1 MKAREILVA
10 THGHCFDGAAS
21 AALFTRLRREVEPD
35 AAGAPATGGGS
46 PAFRYKS
53 CGYGPGM
60 QAIPEGWLD
69 GDENAILDFRY
80 TPSKR
85 LSWYFDH
92 HVTGFGSAAEGAAAI
107 AAAAPAGY
115 GAEPGSAGRSPIV
128 DPGYGAEPADPG
140 HESRVAFPQVFWEPT
155 YGSCA
160 KLIADV
166 ARARFG
172 VDMSPLAELIGW
184 ADVIDTARFPSAAA
198 ATSQDEPVLQLA
210 AVIEHHGDGP
220 FLNALVP
227 RLLERPLGEVALAE
241 DVQALWAPIR
251 ASRAAFE
258 ARVERAA
265 VVRGPVVLVDL
276 TDAPVDVAAK
286 FVTYARFPECT
297 YSVMLT
303 RNRQHFKLSIGY
315 NPWSGVPRGHDIA
328 SICRRYDGGGHPAVG
343 ACSFPLSAAARA
355 REAALAVTEE
365 LGR

>member
-21 AALFTRLRREVEPD
+21 AVLFTRLRSAIEPPE
-35 AAGAPATGGGS
+35 AGGALS
-46 PAFRYKS
+46 FRYKS

-69 GDENAILDFRY
+69 GGENAILDFRY

-92 HVTGFGSAAEGAAAI
+92 HVTGFGSAAESEAALAGAAPI
-107 AAAAPAGY
+107 ALTAPPEAKL
-115 GAEPGSAGRSPIV
+115 AL
-128 DPGYGAEPADPG
+128 
-140 HESRVAFPQVFWEPT
+140 PQVFWEPT

-166 ARARFG
+166 ARERFG
-172 VDMSPLAELIGW
+172 VDMSPLAELVAW
-184 ADVIDTARFPSAAA
+184 ADVIDTARFPSAKA
-198 ATSQDEPVLQLA
+198 ATSPDEPVLQLA

-220 FLNALVP
+220 FLNGLVP
-227 RLLERPLGEVALAE
+227 RLLERPLGEVARAE
-241 DVQALWAPIR
+241 DVQALWVPIH
-251 ASRAAFE
+251 AARAAFE

-265 VVRGPVVLVDL
+265 EVRGPVVLVDL
-276 TDAPVDVAAK
+276 TDAPLDVAAK
-286 FVTYARFPECT
+286 FVTYARYPACT
-297 YSVMLT
+297 YSVMLS
-303 RNRQHFKLSIGY
+303 RNRAHFKLSIGY

-328 SICRRYDGGGHPAVG
+328 AICRRYDGGGHPAVG
-343 ACSFPLSAAARA
+343 ACSFPLSAEARA
-355 REAALAVTEE
+355 REAARAVTEE

>member
-21 AALFTRLRREVEPD
+21 AVLFTRLRSAVEPSTM
-35 AAGAPATGGGS
+35 GASQP
-46 PAFRYKS
+46 PLAFRYKS

-80 TPSKR
+80 TSSKR

-92 HVTGFGSAAEGAAAI
+92 HVTGFASAAEGEAAI
-107 AAAAPAGY
+107 AAAAAPA
-115 GAEPGSAGRSPIV
+115 APMEARL
-128 DPGYGAEPADPG
+128 
-140 HESRVAFPQVFWEPT
+140 PQVFWEPT

-160 KLIADV
+160 KLIVDV
-166 ARARFG
+166 ARERFG
-172 VDMSPLAELIGW
+172 VDMSPLAELSGW
-184 ADVIDTARFPSAAA
+184 ADVIDAARFPSAAA
-198 ATSQDEPVLQLA
+198 ATSTDEPVLQLA

-227 RLLERPLGEVALAE
+227 RLLERPLGEVAKSE
-241 DVQALWAPIR
+241 GVQALWAPIY
-251 ASRAAFE
+251 AARAAFE
-258 ARVERAA
+258 SRVERAA
-265 VVRGPVVLVDL
+265 EVRGPVVLVDL
-276 TDAPVDVAAK
+276 TGAPVEVAAK
-286 FVTYARFPECT
+286 FVTYARYPACT

-315 NPWSGVPRGHDIA
+315 NPWSGAPRAHDIA
-328 SICRRYDGGGHPAVG
+328 AICRRYDGGGHPAVG
-343 ACSFPLSAAARA
+343 ACSFPLSAEARA
-355 REAALAVTEE
+355 REAARAVTEE